1 MDTDDTNPKR
11 IPPPPTGSLG
21 IGGGGMDFDQTVR
34 VNVPAKGTKVFG
46 RYELERILGRGGMG
60 IVWLAHDL
68 KLERQVA
75 LKFLPNLIGLDPG
88 AIKELKTETRRG
100 LELSHPNVVRIY
112 DFVDDDDAA
121 AISMEY
127 VDGRTL
133 SELRSETDLGV
144 FSVEEIS
151 KWLVGVCDALDY
163 AHQQCKIVH
172 RDMKPANI
180 MVTNGDQVAK
190 VADFGIARSLSD
202 TMSRLSVSAAGTSGT
217 LPYMSP
223 QQAMGDRPGPT
234 DDVYSLGATVYELL
248 AGKPPFYSG
257 DIITQINNKIP
268 PTMQARRDELDI
280 KGAGVIPKEWEIA
293 IAASLSKEA
302 ITRPQSA
309 GELAVMLGLKSAD
322 SVVLS
327 KGATA
332 ALKSSKAEEKSKV
345 PLLIG
350 AGVVAVAVIGGFML
364 LSGGQDPQSKEVETV
379 VVSRP
384 KSDEK
389 ADTAAALEADE
400 ASVTNPEPLKS
411 TPASTTASGATVSA
425 AETAAPVGASD
436 TASDAPAKGDGVV
449 AMAGSPSGGA
459 TAATEEP
466 KESETSAPAAPFE
479 ASPTVSGG
487 LSMANS
493 DDANPRVGAV
503 GDPTVAAT
511 PTPISAATSGQMSLT
526 PEGGVPQGTTI
537 VIPGQPGVNGGQPST
552 IVLPPGTVLP
562 PGSMI
567 VQPGGTLPQ
576 GAVAAVEPEMPPQ
589 PVVGDPPEGHWK
601 IEQLFPTPPFAMF
614 SENGK
619 RHLLYQAQDKL
630 KEKGLYSSTIDGKE
644 GKNTHN
650 AIILFQAKN
659 SLIPNGLLDVP
670 TLAALEMRSEED
682 KKDWSPPARSYSG
695 SGYRRPSPTT
705 REEPNFLQRTGN
717 KLKGLFD

>member
-21 IGGGGMDFDQTVR
+21 IGGGMDFDQTVR

-112 DFVDDDDAA
+112 DFVDDEDAA

-133 SELRSETDLGV
+133 SELRSETTHGV

-151 KWLVGVCDALDY
+151 KWLPGVCDALDY
-163 AHQQCKIVH
+163 AHHQCKIVH

-202 TMSRLSVSAAGTSGT
+202 TMSRLSVASTSTSGT

-234 DDVYSLGATVYELL
+234 DDVYSLGATIYELL

-268 PTMQARRDELDI
+268 VTMQVRREELEI
-280 KGAGVIPKEWEIA
+280 KAMGDIPKQWEVA

-302 ITRPQSA
+302 LTRPQSA
-309 GELAVMLGLKSAD
+309 GELAVMLGLRSAD

-327 KGATA
+327 SGATA
-332 ALKSSKAEEKSKV
+332 ALKSAEAQGKSKV
-345 PLLIG
+345 SLLIG
-350 AGVVAVAVIGGFML
+350 AGIAAVAAIGGFML
-364 LSGGQDPQSKEVETV
+364 FSGDEDSSPKGVERV
-379 VVSRP
+379 AVA

-389 ADTAAALEADE
+389 AD
-400 ASVTNPEPLKS
+400 
-411 TPASTTASGATVSA
+411 SA
-425 AETAAPVGASD
+425 A
-436 TASDAPAKGDGVV
+436 
-449 AMAGSPSGGA
+449 
-459 TAATEEP
+459 
-466 KESETSAPAAPFE
+466 SAPAETGE
-479 ASPTVSGG
+479 ASATKPEIQEMPASGSG
-487 LSMANS
+487 ETANAS
-493 DDANPRVGAV
+493 EATASTADAATP
-503 GDPTVAAT
+503 PVAAT
-511 PTPISAATSGQMSLT
+511 PTTKENTTTNAEAPNGSANTGSFETTPTIAGSEPMPNSVAANSSAGATGEPTVAASTGTGAVATNGQMSLT
-526 PEGGVPQGTTI
+526 PEGSVPQSTTI
-537 VIPGQPGVNGGQPST
+537 VIPGQPGVNGGQPSA

-562 PGSMI
+562 PGAMI
-567 VQPGGTLPQ
+567 VQADGQVTPVTAEAEAGQPGG
-576 GAVAAVEPEMPPQ
+576 EEMPPQ
-589 PVVGDPPEGHWK
+589 PVVGDPPDGHWK
-601 IEQLFPTPPFAMF
+601 IEQLFPTPPFAMY

-682 KKDWSPPARSYSG
+682 KKDWSPPSRSYSG
-695 SGYRRPSPTT
+695 SGYRRPSTTT
-705 REEPNFLQRTGN
+705 REEPNFLQRTGS
-717 KLKGLFD
+717 KIKGLFD